1 MFNQYPYQNVNDLNL
16 DYLLNKIKEIEGRL
30 DNIKSEIEGEIFAW
44 VREQLEPYERELAEL
59 MREVE
64 SLSATTDAT
73 LRAHDARIN
82 NFINSIN
89 DEIIAIRAELAASI
103 QAVNDLTDLKIKQN
117 NDYIIAKVSE
127 QVGDMIEVLNPFTGT
142 MYTLQD
148 MIDYLAAFHIVDG
161 IDYATMNSRAL
172 SYNAWNALNMTY
184 TQLVLHGN
192 TDYQ

>member
-73 LRAHDARIN
+73 LRAYDARIN

-161 IDYATMNSRAL
+161 ID
-172 SYNAWNALNMTY
+172 
-184 TQLVLHGN
+184 
-192 TDYQ
+192 